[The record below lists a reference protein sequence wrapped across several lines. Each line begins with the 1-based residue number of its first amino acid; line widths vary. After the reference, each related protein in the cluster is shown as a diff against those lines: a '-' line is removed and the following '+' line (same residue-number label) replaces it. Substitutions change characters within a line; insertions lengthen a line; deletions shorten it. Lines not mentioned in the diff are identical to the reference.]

1 MSESAPNENPS
12 SDPNVEHES
21 QHGPSLFDSMRIF
34 QAGKEN
40 VEFYRPGS
48 HIANEMVNAGD
59 VIVVEAQ
66 SDSGQEKGYM
76 FTVNQAAWNNLGLS
90 GASPSKALLGT
101 VDGLFVPDEM
111 KGKQV
116 QLIGSGI
123 DGSAVTAGMI
133 CRGREPYFGSLDGE
147 FHMPAVSDCGI
158 LISDQKGGHTYFNHQ
173 EQESRPDVS
182 QETKET
188 DTRNR
193 EAVQGLFESLPIIQH
208 CLTADEFLSGR
219 VPKNKEFQYD
229 DEDYAIKFNYRPENG
244 AQLVILSKTK
254 QKIVFCT
261 YYSPDNEHLLQISE
275 VDIRENPSLL
285 SHIDDLDDLKTDTIC
300 RSGASYITYNTS
312 PTLGLNEVTY
322 QPSDMEAMHEIGI
335 SSHDLGL
342 DTMDPRLQTSPP
354 AIQLWEDRSVKL
366 DFPSLMRKKVA
377 ENRELG
383 NSIASKIGA
392 AWNPGQHHVF
402 QVGEKF
408 ITARTPQE
416 ILGSL

>member
-1 MSESAPNENPS
+1 MSESAPNQNFS
-12 SDPNVEHES
+12 SHPEAGNES
-21 QHGPSLFDSMRIF
+21 QQGLSVFDSMRIF
-34 QAGKEN
+34 EAGKEQA
-40 VEFYRPGS
+40 EYYIEGS
-48 HIANEMVNAGD
+48 HISNEMVNAGD
-59 VIVVEAQ
+59 IIVVEAQ
-66 SDSGQEKGYM
+66 SDSGQEKGYT

-111 KGKQV
+111 KGKQL

-123 DGSAVTAGMI
+123 GGSAVTAGMI
-133 CRGREPYFGSLDGE
+133 CRGREPYFGSSDGE

-158 LISDQKGGHTYFNHQ
+158 LISDQKGGYTYFNHQ

-193 EAVQGLFESLPIIQH
+193 EAVQGLFESLPMIQH
-208 CLTADEFLSGR
+208 YLACDEFLSGK
-219 VPKNKEFQYD
+219 VPKNKEFQYED
-229 DEDYAIKFNYRPENG
+229 QDYAIKFNYRPENG
-244 AQLVILSKTK
+244 AQLIILSKAK

-300 RSGASYITYNTS
+300 SAGASYITYNTS

-377 ENRELG
+377 EKLEFG
-383 NSIASKIGA
+383 ESIASKIGA
-392 AWNPGQHHVF
+392 AWNSNQRHVF